1 MNEGWAF
8 SSDLDRG
15 HDPDKNECM
24 SEHAP
29 RPTRRISAMNV
40 FLTVL
45 LLVLIG
51 AVVTTGYLYYR
62 TRQELKYLSSPEG
75 QEALSKKEVDETIT
89 QLKKLVILPEEEPVL
104 ATIVNAEFLA
114 TQSAFYKGAEN
125 GDKLVV
131 YPQAQRAF
139 VYSPTRNILVNAGP
153 LIVEQGANQQGVSE
167 QVSEED
173 RIRVDVRNGTTQTGV
188 ATQLGNALR
197 DRGYTV
203 GAVAEAS
210 RKDFEQTIVVDLS
223 NGRSASVLKL
233 AQLLGAEVVQALP
246 QGEQSSSA
254 EALVILG
261 AR

>member
-1 MNEGWAF
+1 
-8 SSDLDRG
+8 
-15 HDPDKNECM
+15 M
-24 SEHAP
+24 SEHVS
-29 RPTRRISAMNV
+29 RRFSASGV
-40 FLTVL
+40 LLTVTL
-45 LLVLIG
+45 LGLIA
-51 AVVTTGYLYYR
+51 AVSVTGFLYYK

-89 QLKKLVILPEEEPVL
+89 MLKKLVILPEEEPVL

-125 GDKLVV
+125 GDKLIV

-167 QVSEED
+167 QVSEAD
-173 RIRVDVRNGTTQTGV
+173 RLEVDVRNGSSQAGV
-188 ATQLGNALR
+188 ATQLADALR
-197 DRGYTV
+197 ERGYTV
-203 GAVAEAS
+203 GSVAEAS
-210 RKDFEQTIVVDLS
+210 RKDFAQTVVVDLA
-223 NGRSASVLKL
+223 NGRSEAVLKL

-246 QGEQSSSA
+246 EGEASSDA
-254 EALVILG
+254 EALIILG